1 MLYKLCFNSSTME
14 VGGSPMLANA
24 IDKFQT
30 FTAELKKRGTCLIIT
45 YFRLQNLEST
55 HLQYL

>member
-1 MLYKLCFNSSTME
+1 MALRE
-14 VGGSPMLANA
+14 VEGSPIVAIA

-30 FTAELKKRGTCLIIT
+30 LMTELKKRGTCLIIT